1 MKGTTP
7 IRIRAGVPDYDY
19 QNKNIYSDKDA
30 LRKAIKRERMIEFMG
45 EAKRYFDLRRWMDA
59 PIEEATPVYGLNVV
73 MTAANKNE
81 FFRVI
86 PTSNL
91 SATFST
97 KLYFWP
103 ISHTELKRN
112 KNLIQAPGWT
122 END

>member
-1 MKGTTP
+1 M
-7 IRIRAGVPDYDY
+7 PDYDY

-73 MTAANKNE
+73 MTAAYKNE